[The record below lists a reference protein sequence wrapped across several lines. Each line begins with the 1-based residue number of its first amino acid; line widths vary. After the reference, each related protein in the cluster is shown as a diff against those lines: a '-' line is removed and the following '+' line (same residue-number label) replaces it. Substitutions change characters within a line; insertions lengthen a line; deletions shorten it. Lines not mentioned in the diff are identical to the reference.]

1 MGNKDGLSC
10 AVIAA
15 SSSANLEGAIVNC
28 RFINLKSDFSYSH
41 AFGAAVCEGNEVVGC
56 ETGFYL
62 EPNDQQSGTWI
73 IRNNQFRDIITAV
86 MIKWHPAGNLNTI
99 QFEDNNAVLEANPQR
114 TSAAFAVDDTGLK
127 AYDQRPN
134 IAKVIFRNNRISVA
148 EPSKEQVP
156 RAAGLV
162 LVSQEARYSV
172 GELLLED
179 NIFSLPPGREM
190 IISPSS
196 VVRRFLQHNNVDSN
210 RAEVRVRDA
219 HGNPVN
225 SL

>member
-1 MGNKDGLSC
+1 MS
-10 AVIAA
+10 V
-15 SSSANLEGAIVNC
+15 LEG
-28 RFINLKSDFSYSH
+28 D
-41 AFGAAVCEGNEVVGC
+41 
-56 ETGFYL
+56 
-62 EPNDQQSGTWI
+62 
-73 IRNNQFRDIITAV
+73 
-86 MIKWHPAGNLNTI
+86 
-99 QFEDNNAVLEANPQR
+99 PQR

-127 AYDQRPN
+127 PGDQRPT
-134 IAKVIFRNNRISVA
+134 IAKVIFRNNRISLA
-148 EPSKEQVP
+148 EPSKEQVA

-179 NIFSLPPGREM
+179 NIFSLPPGQEM

-196 VVRRFLQHNNVDSN
+196 VVRSFLQHNNVDSN
-210 RAEVRVRDA
+210 KAEVRVRDA